1 MDNSSVFQRSALG
14 REKIRDK
21 DLGILPRQ
29 ARTLLFLID
38 SEKTYADYFE
48 AFNNN
53 QVFIEAGGI
62 ALLFEL
68 LEDLQ
73 YIEQII
79 PPAHHLSEQVAVTI
93 QAVTTPRQTPAMSYS
108 QALSSIDSDESEA
121 TKRDHLAL
129 DDTIISLSADD
140 KIDSSSGSSNSDST
154 LSYDAIRSDLA
165 AFIEK
170 NAPASDAW
178 GYLLSLEKCDNALQL
193 QALVQS
199 IYSSTTGT
207 LKAGMPKYYQ
217 ALQKR

>member
-1 MDNSSVFQRSALG
+1 MDNSSVFQRSVLG

-79 PPAHHLSEQVAVTI
+79 PPAHHLSEQVTQAAVI
-93 QAVTTPRQTPAMSYS
+93 TPLQTPAMSHS
-108 QALSSIDSDESEA
+108 QASSSIDADESKNIEG
-121 TKRDHLAL
+121 DYHAL
-129 DDTIISLSADD
+129 NDTIVSLSAND
-140 KIDSSSGSSNSDST
+140 KIDSSSGSNDSNNT

-178 GYLLSLEKCDNALQL
+178 GYLLSLEKCDNAMQL

-199 IYSSTTGT
+199 IYSSTIGT
-207 LKAGMPKYYQ
+207 LKEGMPKYYQ
-217 ALQKR
+217 ALQR

>member
-38 SEKTYADYFE
+38 SEKIYADYFE

-121 TKRDHLAL
+121 TKHDHLAL
-129 DDTIISLSADD
+129 DDTILSTDD
-140 KIDSSSGSSNSDST
+140 KIDSSSGSSNKAST

-170 NAPASDAW
+170 MHLPAMLGAI
-178 GYLLSLEKCDNALQL
+178 C
-193 QALVQS
+193 
-199 IYSSTTGT
+199 
-207 LKAGMPKYYQ
+207 
-217 ALQKR
+217 

>member
-38 SEKTYADYFE
+38 SEKIYADYFE

-121 TKRDHLAL
+121 TKHDHLAL
-129 DDTIISLSADD
+129 DDTILSTDD
-140 KIDSSSGSSNSDST
+140 KIDSSSGSSNNAST

-178 GYLLSLEKCDNALQL
+178 GYLLSLEKCDNAMQL

-217 ALQKR
+217 ALQR